1 MSSRPLSHWTF
12 SYAETGSFVQQ
23 KVSPFSKH
31 TDSTL
36 PITAST
42 FCLIFLF
49 LYAEPNFS
57 FTNEEIDDTQPTD
70 CQESSQELEEDVSTW
85 STGISNFCRLC
96 LRGVEQFGRLPGKLL
111 CKDNF
116 SPFDSWGI
124 SPSSLLKS
132 LSDTQHK
139 SWVGLWSISDSFKI
153 CSLMVRFSDKKA
165 SDRRNSDSDGFL
177 RT

>member
-1 MSSRPLSHWTF
+1 M
-12 SYAETGSFVQQ
+12 QQ

-85 STGISNFCRLC
+85 STGISNFGA
-96 LRGVEQFGRLPGKLL
+96 RGFVFVEWSILAGFLESCFVKI
-111 CKDNF
+111 
-116 SPFDSWGI
+116 I
-124 SPSSLLKS
+124 SPLSILGEFLL
-132 LSDTQHK
+132 HH
-139 SWVGLWSISDSFKI
+139 F
-153 CSLMVRFSDKKA
+153 
-165 SDRRNSDSDGFL
+165 
-177 RT
+177 